1 MNFGPWGTFADES
14 YAPQA
19 ERARNV
25 GVGVMSSGLCKQL
38 EGAIFPFQVES
49 PEDTH
54 ECMPWYGSY
63 PREAAPKGLWIVWHL
78 RHAWMRALIRIV
90 GGRPILALIP

>member
-25 GVGVMSSGLCKQL
+25 VVGAVGPDSSRLL
-38 EGAIFPFQVES
+38 NFLLADNP
-49 PEDTH
+49 
-54 ECMPWYGSY
+54 
-63 PREAAPKGLWIVWHL
+63 L
-78 RHAWMRALIRIV
+78 RTGDRVCASLTVRVADI
-90 GGRPILALIP
+90 

>member
-25 GVGVMSSGLCKQL
+25 VVGPDSSRLLNFLFAAQNHDRW
-38 EGAIFPFQVES
+38 VES
-49 PEDTH
+49 AAVSASVLRRGRRT
-54 ECMPWYGSY
+54 SKRR
-63 PREAAPKGLWIVWHL
+63 PRA
-78 RHAWMRALIRIV
+78 RASFGELV
-90 GGRPILALIP
+90 EHVSPV

>member
-25 GVGVMSSGLCKQL
+25 VVGVVGPDSSKLL
-38 EGAIFPFQVES
+38 NFLFADNP
-49 PEDTH
+49 
-54 ECMPWYGSY
+54 
-63 PREAAPKGLWIVWHL
+63 PKVDSSASTCAVYNCA
-78 RHAWMRALIRIV
+78 HAWL
-90 GGRPILALIP
+90 